1 MLCDVAGVNGRQRK
15 AKTSWVVHFIFHIF
29 TVFISL
35 SNRLFLWSFGLSA
48 VGAQWTNLH
57 IQYCVLIPHQPLI
70 LAMAELLT
78 VKLISMQTYI
88 FAQITL

>member
-15 AKTSWVVHFIFHIF
+15 AKTSWVVHFIFNIS

-48 VGAQWTNLH
+48 VGAQWTKPAHAVL
-57 IQYCVLIPHQPLI
+57 CVDSSS
-70 LAMAELLT
+70 AFDT
-78 VKLISMQTYI
+78 VHGRATDSE
-88 FAQITL
+88 AD